1 MLPDAVRQKAND
13 YENCVPEIVRE
24 AIRTKGAI
32 SVGVPDKQTARG
44 FFGDYQTFHQPDA
57 VADMENV
64 LYSQDAEYPVK
75 GYHLT
80 DLETPQDVTDY
91 AIVIRFAGDATV
103 EGDGFSDECI
113 SYHASAEAGQSFVLI
128 DGKWADLS
136 LPETAEAL
144 KLDFTPNNACIKA
157 VYAK

>member
-13 YENCVPEIVRE
+13 YENCDPEIVRE
-24 AIRTKGAI
+24 AIRTKGTI
-32 SVGVPDKQTARG
+32 SVGVPDKQTAR
-44 FFGDYQTFHQPDA
+44 
-57 VADMENV
+57 
-64 LYSQDAEYPVK
+64 
-75 GYHLT
+75 
-80 DLETPQDVTDY
+80 
-91 AIVIRFAGDATV
+91 
-103 EGDGFSDECI
+103 GFSDECI

-128 DGKWADLS
+128 DGKRADLS